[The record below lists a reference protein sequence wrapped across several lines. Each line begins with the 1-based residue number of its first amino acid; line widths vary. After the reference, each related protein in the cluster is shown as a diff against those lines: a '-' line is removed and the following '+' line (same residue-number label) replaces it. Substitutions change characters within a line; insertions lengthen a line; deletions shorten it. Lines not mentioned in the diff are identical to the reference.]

1 MHLVSSPFRIR
12 FSKDRGSVK
21 YSNCI
26 ITDDVFGTPGN
37 STRFKRV
44 CLDGLATDYINFSK
58 GKLEINIQLT
68 LVITKAKGGRNDFN
82 FSKPM
87 SAGFCASKNEESR

>member
-1 MHLVSSPFRIR
+1 MIFLGLQEIVQGSKGCVLTDLQQFILVF
-12 FSKDRGSVK
+12 
-21 YSNCI
+21 N
-26 ITDDVFGTPGN
+26 
-37 STRFKRV
+37 
-44 CLDGLATDYINFSK
+44 K

-87 SAGFCASKNEESR
+87 SARFCASKNEESR